1 MKKNSTNQ
9 FSIHFIFVMLLFLT
23 IVILSVM
30 IIILGSDIYTN
41 IKDERDSN
49 YEIRVSL
56 SYISNKLRQA
66 DNSKSINIKTI
77 HETPAIVINET
88 YDSLNYETWIYYYD
102 GYLYEIFIDEGTE
115 FSLSD
120 GMKVLKIDN
129 FSIYKKN
136 GNLYEFSINS
146 GDYSSELVLSLNS
159 NQLGGV
165 SIEK

>member
-1 MKKNSTNQ
+1 MKKNSTHQ
-9 FSIHFIFVMLLFLT
+9 FSIQFIFVMLLFLT

-66 DNSKSINIKTI
+66 DNRKSVNIKTI

-88 YDSLNYETWIYYYD
+88 YDNFNYETWIYYYD
-102 GYLYEIFIDEGTE
+102 GFLYEIFIDEGTD

-120 GMKVLKIDN
+120 GMKVLKVDN
-129 FSIYKKN
+129 FSIYKKKS
-136 GNLYEFSINS
+136 NLYEFSINS
-146 GDYSSELVLSLNS
+146 GDYSSGLVLSMNS
-159 NQLGGV
+159 SQLGGV